1 MLKVSIIIYFFDQS
15 KLQRITIKITAKE
28 RCFLEK
34 GFIKLS
40 CDAIIPIEAEA
51 IMRMRELPDHIY
63 KQ

>member
-40 CDAIIPIEAEA
+40 CDAIIPI
-51 IMRMRELPDHIY
+51 Y
-63 KQ
+63 C